1 MTVKTKNQ
9 DVNAISVEVVKA
21 NVIDSSALNLVGEA
35 LGYDWNDVCDEVQK
49 HEFYGDSG
57 DQGIDV
63 RKIDLVSI
71 ESEMLKNILTK
82 IFESNPQ
89 LKSLLIL
96 N

>member
-1 MTVKTKNQ
+1 MTVRAQNQ

-49 HEFYGDSG
+49 HEFYADSG

-63 RKIDLVSI
+63 RRVDLVSI
-71 ESEMLKNILTK
+71 ESEMIKNILTQ